1 MVCAYIG
8 LGANLDNP
16 AEQLTSAVAAI
27 DALPQSSIHAISSV
41 YSSPPMGP
49 QDQPDY
55 LNAVLALHTLLTP
68 YDLLESL
75 QAIEDAQGRQ
85 RGERWGPR
93 TLDLDILL
101 YGDQVVAE
109 PQLQIPHQGLQQR
122 DFVLQP
128 LLEIAGEKLV
138 LPGGEELGTL
148 AASCGEGTLQRT
160 SHALDINGHRHREPG
175 LD

>member
-16 AEQLTSAVAAI
+16 AEQLSSAVAAI
-27 DALPQSSIHAISSV
+27 DALPQSSIQAISSV

-49 QDQPDY
+49 RDQPDY
-55 LNAVLALHTLLTP
+55 LNAVLALNTLLTP
-68 YDLLESL
+68 RDLLASL

-101 YGDQVVAE
+101 YGDEVIAE
-109 PQLQIPHQGLQQR
+109 TLLQIPHPGLQLR

-148 AASCGEGTLQRT
+148 AADCGEGTLQRT
-160 SHALDINGHRHREPG
+160 SQTLDINRHRDRETRA
-175 LD
+175 